1 MGPWR
6 ALWLWLSLHR
16 VLWAQ
21 TPVPLPV
28 QPQLS
33 QFHSEQFQGAWFV
46 LGLAG
51 NAFKKQDR
59 PLLNPYA
66 SLFELRRNSH
76 FEVSNSMT
84 RGQRC
89 DSWSYLLMPTSQPA
103 WFTIAHGGPGTD
115 TEQVQVVDTN
125 YTSFALLLSRRQAAG
140 HPVIRV
146 SLLGRTWT
154 LPPGTPDKFICL
166 CKAQGLTRDNVAFL
180 AMGRG
185 RGQGQWSW
193 QTQCG
198 SVTAPQWP

>member
-140 HPVIRV
+140 HPVIRAGPGRCP
-146 SLLGRTWT
+146 LGRRTSSSACAKHRASR
-154 LPPGTPDKFICL
+154 GTTSHSWPWAEAEVKDSGHGKH
-166 CKAQGLTRDNVAFL
+166 NVAL
-180 AMGRG
+180 
-185 RGQGQWSW
+185 
-193 QTQCG
+193 
-198 SVTAPQWP
+198 